1 MKKILCVLLA
11 ALLLAGCSAGTAEPE
26 TTAGGNNML
35 PKDKTYN
42 ILFIGNSYTFFN
54 DMPTA
59 YFEPIVK
66 SLGYQ
71 VTVTAITKGAYT
83 LEKFADPHDTYGI
96 LINNTLSSETKYDYV
111 IIQEQ
116 SARPAVNPGAFYDG
130 VRLMAEKIRNAGAQ
144 PILYAT
150 WGRKDGSDTL
160 TKYDMTSEEMT
171 WRLAAAYDAI
181 GKELDI
187 PVVHV
192 GCAFREIYTTCQS
205 IELYNP
211 DKSHPSPAGSYMAAM
226 ALACGIFG
234 FTPDDI
240 TIAGP
245 LSAEEEAAVR
255 NAVAQPPAIPQEYLT
270 NSTGVTAPTDTTEAT
285 DPTQ

>member
-1 MKKILCVLLA
+1 
-11 ALLLAGCSAGTAEPE
+11 
-26 TTAGGNNML
+26 ML

-59 YFEPIVK
+59 YFEPIAK
-66 SLGYQ
+66 SFGYN
-71 VTVTAITKGAYT
+71 VTVTSITKGAYT
-83 LEKFADPHDTYGI
+83 LEKFADPQNTYGI
-96 LINNTLSSETKYDYV
+96 LINNTLNSTTKYDYV
-111 IIQEQ
+111 ILQEQ

-130 VRLMAEKIRNAGAQ
+130 VRLLAQKVRDAGAQ

-192 GCAFREIYTTCQS
+192 GCAFREIYTTQPT
-205 IELYNP
+205 IDLYNP
-211 DKSHPSPAGSYMAAM
+211 DKSHPTPSGSYLAAM
-226 ALACGIFG
+226 ALASAIFG
-234 FTPDDI
+234 FSPEDVSI
-240 TIAGP
+240 SGP

-255 NAVAQPPAIPQEYLT
+255 KAIAEPPAIPQEYIT
-270 NSTGVTAPTDTTEAT
+270 DSTGVTAPTDTTETTEAT
-285 DPTQ
+285 DPA